1 MRILLAEDTPISADM
16 MGAMAAHL
24 GVDMDIAAN
33 GLEAIAMIRNAA
45 RTKRPYTLVLLDVMM
60 PVLDGI
66 ETTQRLRAEG
76 FDAANLPIIA
86 VTAATDL
93 DEVRNYRKAG
103 MQAFLPKPVRLADFS
118 DTIIAWGDGT
128 NKRRKEEVPAEWTIF
143 QDQYAQRKRKAL
155 AQIKQALAARNLDE
169 DQIASVR
176 AMLHQL
182 AGTAG
187 SFGENELSERSRA
200 HEAALVAAHLN
211 SGDVKAV
218 LLEAQQS
225 LEEDQC

>member
-1 MRILLAEDTPISADM
+1 MRVLLAEDTPISADIM
-16 MGAMAAHL
+16 AAMAAHL
-24 GVDMDIAAN
+24 GIEMDIAAN
-33 GLEAIAMIRNAA
+33 GAEAIAMIRNAA
-45 RTKRPYTLVLLDVMM
+45 RTKRPYTLLLLDVMM

-76 FDAANLPIIA
+76 FDAADLPIIA

-93 DEVRNYRKAG
+93 DEVRSYRKAG
-103 MQAFLPKPVRLADFS
+103 MQAFLSKPVRLADFNAA
-118 DTIIAWGDGT
+118 IIAWGDGT
-128 NKRRKEEVPAEWTIF
+128 HKRRKAEVPTEWAGF
-143 QDQYAQRKRKAL
+143 QDQFVQRKRKAL
-155 AQIKQALAARNLDE
+155 AQIKQALAAPNLDE
-169 DQIASVR
+169 DQITSVR

-211 SGDVKAV
+211 SGDIKAV